1 MFPLAL
7 LNSSLPPTNPNILL
21 LCGFESDF
29 TDGSSFNRN
38 FTTEIGDPSIVDS
51 SLFLNDDILT
61 TADVS
66 GFDLLSSDFT
76 MEFYIKVSSHTATLR
91 GLFGISDATFT
102 KGFRVYFNSTDQLI
116 FQCRISGV
124 GGFSSITVPTAF
136 AIGTRTK
143 VAVVKSGSTVRI
155 LVNDVVAVTQ
165 TFGSTLV
172 SYASETSFKIG
183 VLVGLIPNQYAKNIY
198 LDNLKII
205 KEVLY

>member
-21 LCGFESDF
+21 LCEFASDF
-29 TDGSSFNRN
+29 SDSSSFNRN

-61 TADVS
+61 TTDVS
-66 GFDLLSSDFT
+66 DLDLLSSDFT

-91 GLFGISDATFT
+91 GLFGIGDTTFT
-102 KGFRVYFNSTDQLI
+102 KGFRVWFNPDNQLV

-124 GGFSSITVPTAF
+124 GGISSITVPTAF

-155 LVNDVVAVTQ
+155 LINDVVAVTQ
-165 TFGSTLV
+165 TFGSALV

-183 VLVGLIPNQYAKNIY
+183 VLVGLTPNQYAKNIY

-205 KEVLY
+205 KEALY